1 MDKKAILK
9 WPCGCHRSL
18 ERPPAPVRM
27 RVNALRP
34 AEGPRLPA
42 HKARALGEVPPC
54 SRLRGWL
61 RGWLHGWLRRWPR
74 GWPWPIKVSA
84 NEGRRRRRLR
94 KHLIWWARCPRAV
107 IYSVFKRLRLSKT
120 FPTASVEVRQGTR
133 GGRLVSFL
141 RLIPGASSVC
151 AQRPPRARGVPQ
163 VRSGGWGRS
172 QTGHPAP
179 RRPGLRSF
187 APTDLPSVETL
198 R

>member
-54 SRLRGWL
+54 SRLCGWL

-94 KHLIWWARCPRAV
+94 KHLIRWARCPSPV

-151 AQRPPRARGVPQ
+151 VQRPPRALGVPQ
-163 VRSGGWGRS
+163 
-172 QTGHPAP
+172 A
-179 RRPGLRSF
+179 RPGGR
-187 APTDLPSVETL
+187 AEVRPGVRKREEP
-198 R
+198 